1 MQNPAAPAVT
11 ASFNVIPGPAT
22 QLVYAATGEPVTTA
36 TAGQDFA
43 ASPHQV
49 VVDAEDQFG
58 SIATSYNGPVTL
70 ALANNATGT
79 FVGTLTVN
87 AVHGVATFSNLAIDT
102 TGTYQ
107 LQATSASLTPSTSTS
122 IAITAAAPAQLA
134 WTTEPPSQATE
145 LVPLGATLDVEDQYG
160 NLETGYTQNVS
171 VSLDLNGHAANGE
184 LGGTT
189 TVAATGGVATFT
201 NIIIDTIG
209 NPYTL
214 IATTGVAPSTVIM
227 STSSAINVVAPQLVV
242 TTEPPSSVTA
252 GSGFGLTVTAETY
265 QGTTDTYATGSVVLS
280 VNSGPSGGAITGT
293 SSAPFSNGVATFSG
307 VTLDKV
313 GTYVLEASSGN
324 AVTGLTNSIT
334 VVAGTTAA
342 QLYVVSQPP
351 TSVQAGAT
359 FSLVV
364 GAEDQYGNPT
374 PLTGSVAVAI
384 AANPGGS
391 TLGGTTPVT
400 ASGGVATFS
409 DLTLNKVGNGYT
421 LQATAGALSVTSRG
435 IAVTS
440 AVAKQ
445 LVFSATGEPVATAT
459 AGQDFAASPHTVVVD
474 AEDQFGNIITSYS
487 GPVTI
492 GLAHGA
498 TGAFDASSV
507 LTVNAVNGV
516 ATFSKL
522 ALDTAGTYDLSATST
537 SVPAL
542 AAGTSSSITIT
553 SGTASQLAWTVEPP
567 SKAADL
573 VPLSVTLTVE
583 DQYGNPITGYDQNV
597 TMALDLNSNPDNGKL
612 SGTTTV
618 AASNGVAAFTNIIID
633 TTGNPFTLIASSG
646 GLTSPPSSAID
657 VVAPQLVWSTEPPSQ
672 VAHGFPFGATVE
684 LLDPFGNL
692 ETSYNGSVT
701 VALDNKVGSGTLGGT
716 TTITASGGVANF
728 TGLTIN
734 AIGNGYTLQASSD
747 GVSTP
752 ASIGIDVTPIPAA
765 SLEVTTQPQSSVP
778 VNQGFSLKVTALD
791 VNGDADPDFH
801 GNVSVAITGSP
812 GSPILAGTTTVT
824 ASGGVASFS
833 GLTLDTVGNYTLD
846 VTSTGLS
853 PVTTGTIGVTAG
865 AASKLVAMTEPPSS
879 ETAGGV
885 FSFKVEAEDS
895 YGNLATGFNGTVSA
909 VLSANPGH
917 ATLGGGTV
925 TATASGGMATFTGLA
940 VDKAGSGYT
949 IGVSSGTLTGL
960 TSSAFAVTAGP
971 LSELVIASQPSGSVT
986 AGTPFGLTVDGADA
1000 FGNAVPSFNGA
1011 ITLSLS
1017 NDPAVGPL
1025 AGSSA
1030 LNGTLSGTA
1039 SNGVATFPGLS
1050 LDVAASGYTI
1060 AATTSGLNP
1069 GGTTPIDVVAGTA
1082 TQLVLTVAAPTVM
1095 TAGADFGLAISAE
1108 DGYGNVFN
1116 GIHGDDHAVA
1126 VEQPGGCD
1134 APRGRAVEAGG
1145 GRGGEFRPGVDAGRG
1160 VVGLYVAGDQR
1171 RPDERDD
1178 GWDHGGAGSGDA
1190 PGGGGGAAVVGDVG
1204 SGIRA
1209 GGGGDGPVRQRESE
1223 LRGYGGGDGAV
1234 GYGCERGGQD
1244 DGDDRRWRGDVRG
1257 PDARRSECAGVVA
1270 VEQQRFDGDDDDGGG
1285 PGRAI
1290 AVGVRQQWAERG

>member
-1 MQNPAAPAVT
+1 M
-11 ASFNVIPGPAT
+11 
-22 QLVYAATGEPVTTA
+22 
-36 TAGQDFA
+36 
-43 ASPHQV
+43 
-49 VVDAEDQFG
+49 VVDAED
-58 SIATSYNGPVTL
+58 
-70 ALANNATGT
+70 ALG
-79 FVGTLTVN
+79 
-87 AVHGVATFSNLAIDT
+87 
-102 TGTYQ
+102 
-107 LQATSASLTPSTSTS
+107 
-122 IAITAAAPAQLA
+122 
-134 WTTEPPSQATE
+134 
-145 LVPLGATLDVEDQYG
+145 
-160 NLETGYTQNVS
+160 
-171 VSLDLNGHAANGE
+171 
-184 LGGTT
+184 
-189 TVAATGGVATFT
+189 
-201 NIIIDTIG
+201 
-209 NPYTL
+209 
-214 IATTGVAPSTVIM
+214 
-227 STSSAINVVAPQLVV
+227 NVV
-242 TTEPPSSVTA
+242 
-252 GSGFGLTVTAETY
+252 
-265 QGTTDTYATGSVVLS
+265 
-280 VNSGPSGGAITGT
+280 
-293 SSAPFSNGVATFSG
+293 
-307 VTLDKV
+307 
-313 GTYVLEASSGN
+313 
-324 AVTGLTNSIT
+324 
-334 VVAGTTAA
+334 
-342 QLYVVSQPP
+342 
-351 TSVQAGAT
+351 
-359 FSLVV
+359 
-364 GAEDQYGNPT
+364 
-374 PLTGSVAVAI
+374 
-384 AANPGGS
+384 
-391 TLGGTTPVT
+391 
-400 ASGGVATFS
+400 
-409 DLTLNKVGNGYT
+409 
-421 LQATAGALSVTSRG
+421 
-435 IAVTS
+435 
-440 AVAKQ
+440 
-445 LVFSATGEPVATAT
+445 
-459 AGQDFAASPHTVVVD
+459 
-474 AEDQFGNIITSYS
+474 TSYS

-492 GLAHGA
+492 GLANGA
-498 TGAFDASSV
+498 TGTFDASSV

-522 ALDTAGTYDLSATST
+522 ALDTAGTYELSATNPSVLT
-537 SVPAL
+537 S
-542 AAGTSSSITIT
+542 GTSTSITIT
-553 SGTASQLAWTVEPP
+553 SAAQAKQLVWVVEPP

-573 VPLSVTLTVE
+573 VPLSVTLAVE
-583 DQYGNPITGYDQNV
+583 DQYGNPITGYDQDV
-597 TMALDLNSNPDNGKL
+597 TMALDLNGNPDNGKL

-618 AASNGVAAFTNIIID
+618 AASNGVANFTNIIID
-633 TTGNPFTLIASSG
+633 TMGNPFTLIASSG
-646 GLTSPPSSAID
+646 GFTSAPSSAID

-1108 DGYGNVFN
+1108 DGYGNVLTGFTGTITLSLSNNPGDATLRGGALSKPAVGGVVNFGPALTLDEASSGYTLQATSGVLTSVTTGGITVVPGVATHLVVEAEPPSSVTSGQGFGLVVAATDPFGNVNPNYAGTVVVTAPSGTGASVGGKTTVTTVGGVARFAGLTLSGASEPVSLQVTSTGVAGTTTTAVGLAGASQLAFASGGVSVDETSGTATLQVLRTGDLSEPVTVEVLTSGGTAVAGVNYTSVNQELTFAAGQASQTIAVPVKDAGVLSQPLTVNVVLSSPGGSGASLGSPSSSTLTILNAGQTSTPTSTPLVTLEGVEIVKKKGKVKEVVLGFSGGLN
-1116 GIHGDDHAVA
+1116 GSEVTSIGEYELLVAGKHGSFTAKNAKVLKLKSAVYNGTTHTVSLTPKKGFVLKKPVELIVNGEGPSGLEDSSGRLIDGNDDGQAGGNAVA
-1126 VEQPGGCD
+1126 VLTRQG
-1134 APRGRAVEAGG
+1134 ARISALTARMAA
-1145 GRGGEFRPGVDAGRG
+1145 VDAILAQG
-1160 VVGLYVAGDQR
+1160 
-1171 RPDERDD
+1171 ER
-1178 GWDHGGAGSGDA
+1178 
-1190 PGGGGGAAVVGDVG
+1190 
-1204 SGIRA
+1204 
-1209 GGGGDGPVRQRESE
+1209 
-1223 LRGYGGGDGAV
+1223 
-1234 GYGCERGGQD
+1234 
-1244 DGDDRRWRGDVRG
+1244 
-1257 PDARRSECAGVVA
+1257 VA
-1270 VEQQRFDGDDDDGGG
+1270 VTKVQR
-1285 PGRAI
+1285 I
-1290 AVGVRQQWAERG
+1290 